1 MYSCK
6 NGKINMKVE
15 FYRHNIDESDISRVE
30 DVLRSIFLTTGD
42 VVLGNLETDK
52 IIVSSSF

>member
-1 MYSCK
+1 
-6 NGKINMKVE
+6 MKVE